1 MADDPPP
8 RTRTSPPPADPAPKP
23 PASKDPNP
31 ETPRSP
37 PPPADSESV
46 PDPPAKSE
54 ARHRLIWH
62 RQAIDMDIFS
72 QILELDEDGTYDFSK
87 EMVVAYFSQATTTF
101 SDMDK
106 AIARRADEKLPEL
119 SALGHFLKG
128 SSAALGISKV
138 QATCEKMQ
146 HYGAL
151 RDEAADKDLKADE
164 ALSKISALLVEV
176 KAEYADAERWLKKWY
191 EDKNESF
198 EGVKP

>member
-1 MADDPPP
+1 MLILRARP
-8 RTRTSPPPADPAPKP
+8 RLQLIPSPSP
-23 PASKDPNP
+23 
-31 ETPRSP
+31 TPLQSL
-37 PPPADSESV
+37 
-46 PDPPAKSE
+46 
-54 ARHRLIWH
+54 RHATVVISSDFAELTIIWH

-87 EMVVAYFSQATTTF
+87 EMVAAYFSQATTTF

-106 AIARRADEKLPEL
+106 AMADKKLPEL

-138 QATCEKMQ
+138 QAACEKMQ
-146 HYGAL
+146 HYGEL

-176 KAEYADAERWLKKWY
+176 KAEYADAETWLKKWY

-198 EGVKP
+198 DEVKP

>member
-1 MADDPPP
+1 MADPPP
-8 RTRTSPPPADPAPKP
+8 PTRKSPPPAAAAPKP
-23 PASKDPNP
+23 PAKDPNP
-31 ETPRSP
+31 DTLRSP
-37 PPPADSESV
+37 PAPADSESV
-46 PDPPAKSE
+46 PDPPAKAE
-54 ARHRLIWH
+54 ACQRRYLH
-62 RQAIDMDIFS
+62 

-87 EMVVAYFSQATTTF
+87 EMVAAYFSQATTTF
-101 SDMDK
+101 GDMDK
-106 AIARRADEKLPEL
+106 AMADKKLPEL

-138 QATCEKMQ
+138 QAACEKMQ
-146 HYGAL
+146 HYGEL

-198 EGVKP
+198 DDVEP